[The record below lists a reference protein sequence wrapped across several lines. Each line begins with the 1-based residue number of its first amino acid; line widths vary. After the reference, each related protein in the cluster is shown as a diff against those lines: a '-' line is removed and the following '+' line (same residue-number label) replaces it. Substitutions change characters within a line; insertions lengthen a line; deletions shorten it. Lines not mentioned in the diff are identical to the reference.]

1 MTCSSLGSIAKALC
15 RRPLSDLIFQN
26 SRNSLQQIH
35 GPRKRLAAGL
45 NAPLKLN
52 IMLIVVP
59 LNTGVASA
67 GGDAR
72 DVLDPS
78 LDALYLTSSFR
89 GTLSNTRDIANKV
102 CTNCSCGI

>member
-1 MTCSSLGSIAKALC
+1 LRK
-15 RRPLSDLIFQN
+15 
-26 SRNSLQQIH
+26 H
-35 GPRKRLAAGL
+35 GARGL

-52 IMLIVVP
+52 IVSVLVP

-67 GGDAR
+67 GDDAR
-72 DVLDPS
+72 VMFVTSS

-102 CTNCSCGI
+102 CTNCSCAM